1 MRIIYLGTPE
11 FAVAPLAALLEAGF
25 EVVAVVTAE
34 DKPAGRGL
42 TMQMSAVKQF
52 ALSKNLL
59 VLQPQKLK
67 DPEFLAQI
75 AALKPDVQFVVAFRM
90 MPEVLWNFPPLG
102 TYNVHASLLP
112 NYRGAAPIHRAV
124 MNGETET
131 GVTTFKLRH
140 EIDTG
145 DICLQAKTNIGEDET
160 TGVLYDRLMKM
171 GADLLVETAKQL
183 QSGEVTLMRQELA
196 GNTKHAPKIFKPDC
210 LIDWQQPLEHIHNQ
224 IRGLNPFP
232 SAYCMFFGMEMKI
245 HMSKKAVETHELP
258 FGTLVVGKT
267 LMVAVNGGFLHLLEI
282 QLAGKKRMDFK
293 SFLAGYRF
301 PEMDKDFNGQRFYPD
316 ALV

>member
-42 TMQMSAVKQF
+42 SMQMSAVKQF
-52 ALSKNLL
+52 AISKNLL

-75 AALKPDVQFVVAFRM
+75 ADLKPDVQFVVAFRM

-124 MNGETET
+124 MNGEKET

-160 TGVLYDRLMKM
+160 TGILYDRLMKM

-183 QSGEVTLMRQELA
+183 QSGEITLTRQELS

-210 LIDWQQPLEHIHNQ
+210 LIDWQNSLDQIHNQ

-232 SAYCMFFGMEMKI
+232 SAYCMFFGVEMKI
-245 HMSKKAVETHELP
+245 HMSKKEVSTHELP

-301 PEMDKDFNGQRFYPD
+301 PNVDKDFNGQRFYPN
-316 ALV
+316 ALA